1 MWTWVQAPCSR
12 AVTKARPLRCES
24 AALEEAALWAYPTLS
39 TLRVSAS
46 LEVMPAGPTL
56 KEALISQDLSRQ
68 S

>member
-1 MWTWVQAPCSR
+1 M
-12 AVTKARPLRCES
+12 TKARPLRCES
-24 AALEEAALWAYPTLS
+24 AALEEAALSTLS